1 MLSFRIALRYLL
13 ALRKASTVQ
22 ILSLLSFLGILL
34 GSMAMIIVLSAFN
47 GFENL
52 LVSIFHHQDPD
63 LKVEKKEGK
72 FFELSPGMKQN
83 LSRVPGVAGVFEVM
97 KDKAALQYDEGQM
110 VVEVVGTEPAS
121 ARFSRL
127 DSMVKQ
133 GKNTLMEGTEP
144 RALISVGIRNA
155 LDVSL
160 KNQFDYLKILY
171 PKPKKI
177 LKPGLSRI
185 FNTLAIMPSGIMYR
199 DENQVIIPL
208 ESARELMDKPSAMSH
223 LEVFVSKTED
233 LGNIQEKLQSLL
245 GEDFVVKNEM
255 EQHADLFRILKIE
268 KLFVFMALGFIIL
281 ISSFNLFVSCSMLV
295 INKKQDFFILS
306 SLGMMPSMLSRLVHW
321 LGGLISGFG
330 LILGLALGWLVCLAQ
345 LWFGFVPLGMQST
358 QIQAYPIDIKGLD
371 FILTSLWVMVVSVF
385 AFWVPSA
392 KARKV
397 TFKSQA

>member
-1 MLSFRIALRYLL
+1 
-13 ALRKASTVQ
+13 
-22 ILSLLSFLGILL
+22 
-34 GSMAMIIVLSAFN
+34 
-47 GFENL
+47 
-52 LVSIFHHQDPD
+52 
-63 LKVEKKEGK
+63 
-72 FFELSPGMKQN
+72 
-83 LSRVPGVAGVFEVM
+83 M

-110 VVEVVGTEPAS
+110 VVEVVGREPAS
-121 ARFSRL
+121 AGLSRL
-127 DSMVKQ
+127 DSLVKQ
-133 GKNTLMEGTEP
+133 GKNILMEGNEP
-144 RALISVGIRNA
+144 RALISAGIRDA

-171 PKPKKI
+171 PKRKKI

-185 FNTLAIMPSGIMYR
+185 FNTLAIMPCGIMYR

-208 ESARELMDKPSAMSH
+208 ESARELMDRPSGMSH
-223 LEVFVSKTED
+223 LEVYVSKPED
-233 LGNIQEKLQSLL
+233 LGSIQEKLQSIL
-245 GEDFVVKNEM
+245 GEDFAVKNEM

-321 LGGLISGFG
+321 LGGLISGLG

-358 QIQAYPIDIKGLD
+358 QIQAYPIDIQGLD
-371 FILTSLWVMVVSVF
+371 FILTALWVMVVSVF
-385 AFWVPSA
+385 ALWVPSA